1 MTVRAVRVG
10 PLWSL
15 SVEDLNTMA
24 KALFGHVGSPDP
36 RMISE
41 MRRLQQ
47 RVRDL
52 ETELLRLQEEND
64 TLAMEAAHE
73 DMLARDREPALA

>member
-1 MTVRAVRVG
+1 
-10 PLWSL
+10 
-15 SVEDLNTMA
+15 MA
-24 KALFGHVGSPDP
+24 KALFGHVGGSDP

-52 ETELLRLQEEND
+52 EAELVRLQEEND
-64 TLAMEAAHE
+64 ALNVEAAHE
-73 DMLARDREPALA
+73 DMLVPDREPAYV

>member
-1 MTVRAVRVG
+1 
-10 PLWSL
+10 
-15 SVEDLNTMA
+15 MA

-36 RMISE
+36 RVVSE

-52 ETELLRLQEEND
+52 EAELGRLQQEND
-64 TLAMEAAHE
+64 
-73 DMLARDREPALA
+73 ALAAETAQDALFLQDRQPVLA